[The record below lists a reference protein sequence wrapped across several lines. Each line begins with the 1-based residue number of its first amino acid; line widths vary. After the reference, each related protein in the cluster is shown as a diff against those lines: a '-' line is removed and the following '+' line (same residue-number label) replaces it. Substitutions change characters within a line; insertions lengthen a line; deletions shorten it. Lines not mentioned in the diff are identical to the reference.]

1 MLRKIPI
8 VEMMGQDAAASS
20 DPLKTTYYFHVHNII
35 VLTMFYEPGLIKRL
49 LEQLNRMSMWQYH
62 AECICFDGHQKR
74 HII

>member
-49 LEQLNRMSMWQYH
+49 FEQDEYVAVSRRMHML
-62 AECICFDGHQKR
+62 
-74 HII
+74 